1 MIKRMLIMLVAVG
14 LVLGGVFG
22 FIAFKGKMMRQSLS
36 GQAMPPQ
43 TVATA
48 EAGYQD
54 WQPRLK
60 AVGTLKAVRGTE
72 VSAEIAGIVADIH
85 FKQGEEVSAGAP
97 LVQLRA
103 DDDNAK
109 LQSLKAVA
117 DLARITLNRD
127 RLQLAAKAVSRQTV
141 DGDAAALARAE
152 ADVAQQQA
160 LLGKKLIRAPFA
172 GRLGLRRVDLG
183 QYLEPGSVI
192 ATLQALDP
200 IYLDFLLPQQELGTI
215 GIGQPVAATIDGYP
229 GESFA
234 GEISVINPKVEEG
247 SRNVA
252 VRATLKNPSRKLL
265 PGMFA
270 SLGIEVG
277 QARRQLTLPRT
288 AISFNPY
295 GAIVYVVERQGE
307 DAQGRP
313 KLVAR
318 QSFVE
323 VGESRGDQVAV
334 TRGLMEGE
342 TVVTAGQIKLRNGS
356 PLTVDNSIRPSADA
370 DPQPEDD
377 GGF

>member
-1 MIKRMLIMLVAVG
+1 MTKRMLIMLVAVAV
-14 LVLGGVFG
+14 VLGGVFG
-22 FIAFKGKMMRQSLS
+22 FIAFKGKMMRQFLS
-36 GQAMPPQ
+36 GQGMPPQ

-48 EAGYQD
+48 EVGYQD
-54 WQPRLK
+54 WQPELK

-72 VSAEIAGIVADIH
+72 ISAEIAGVVTDIH
-85 FKQGEEVSAGAP
+85 FKQGEEVSAGTP

-103 DDDNAK
+103 DDDSAK
-109 LQSLKAVA
+109 LQSLKAVS

-127 RLQLAAKAVSRQTV
+127 RQQLAAKAVSQQTV
-141 DGDAAALARAE
+141 DVDAAALARAE

-160 LLGKKLIRAPFA
+160 LLNKKQIRAPFA

-215 GIGQPVAATIDGYP
+215 RIGQPVTAAIDGYP
-229 GESFA
+229 GERFG

-252 VRATLKNPSRKLL
+252 VRATLKNPSRRLL

-270 SLGIEVG
+270 SLRIDVG

-288 AISFNPY
+288 AVSFNPY

-307 DAQGRP
+307 DVQGKP
-313 KLVAR
+313 KMVAR
-318 QSFVE
+318 QSFVD

-334 TRGLMEGE
+334 TRGLKEGE
-342 TVVTAGQIKLRNGS
+342 TVVTAGQIKLRNGT
-356 PLTVDNSIRPSADA
+356 PLVVDNSIQPSAE
-370 DPQPEDD
+370 PNPEPEDD
-377 GGF
+377 SF

>member
-1 MIKRMLIMLVAVG
+1 MIKRMLIMLVMVG

-22 FIAFKGKMMRQSLS
+22 FVAFKGKMMKQALS
-36 GQAMPPQ
+36 GQGMPPQ

-48 EAGYQD
+48 EVGYQD

-60 AVGTLKAVRGTE
+60 AVGTLKALRGTE
-72 VSAEIAGIVADIH
+72 ISAEVAGIVADIH
-85 FKQGEEVSAGAP
+85 FKQGEEVGAGAP

-103 DDDNAK
+103 DDDSAR

-127 RLQLAAKAVSRQTV
+127 RQQLAARAVSQQTV
-141 DGDAAALARAE
+141 DGDGAALARAE

-160 LLGKKLIRAPFA
+160 LLNKKLIRAPFA

-183 QYLEPGSVI
+183 QYLEAGSVI

-200 IYLDFLLPQQELGTI
+200 IYLDFLLPQQELGAI
-215 GIGQPVAATIDGYP
+215 RIGQPVHAASDAYP
-229 GESFA
+229 DERFA

-252 VRATLKNPSRKLL
+252 IRATLKNPGRKLL

-270 SLGIEVG
+270 SLQIDVG
-277 QARRQLTLPRT
+277 QARRQLTVPRT

-295 GAIVYVVERQGE
+295 GAIVYVVERQG
-307 DAQGRP
+307 DDSQGKP
-313 KLVAR
+313 KLTAR
-318 QSFVE
+318 QSFVD
-323 VGESRGDQVAV
+323 VGESRGDQIAV
-334 TRGLMEGE
+334 TRGLNEGE
-342 TVVTAGQIKLRNGS
+342 TVVTAGQIKLRNGT
-356 PLTVDNSIRPSADA
+356 PLVVDNSIQPTA
-370 DPQPEDD
+370 DPDPKPED
-377 GGF
+377 GSF